1 MMTVLSQN
9 QIQSRARRLDR
20 LARRIS
26 RRPMTAKQVSA
37 CEGVTVATAHAW
49 IKILL
54 RQRSIRL
61 AGRIRGTSGGWA
73 KLYGPV
79 L

>member
-1 MMTVLSQN
+1 MMSSE
-9 QIQSRARRLDR
+9 QIQSRARRLDH
-20 LARRIS
+20 LERRIS

-37 CEGVTVATAHAW
+37 LEGVTVATAHAW

-61 AGRIRGTSGGWA
+61 AGRIRGSSGGWA

-79 L
+79 VTR